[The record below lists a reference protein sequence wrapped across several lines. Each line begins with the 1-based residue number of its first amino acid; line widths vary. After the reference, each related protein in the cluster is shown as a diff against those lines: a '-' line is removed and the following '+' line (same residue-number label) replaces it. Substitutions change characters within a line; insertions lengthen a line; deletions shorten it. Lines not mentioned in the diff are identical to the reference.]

1 MHPETPTFQEAL
13 PLHKGWSGTE
23 TKQTIGSR
31 VVKGYKKWLTRLK
44 EGISRTSVHLVQII
58 LYNRKAES
66 EIYQIYAPR
75 GLLFSNLVKQTGSVY
90 ANFLPLFK

>member
-13 PLHKGWSGTE
+13 PLHKGWGGNE
-23 TKQTIGSR
+23 TKQMGSQI
-31 VVKGYKKWLTRLK
+31 VKGYRKWRSRIKAGFSWTRV
-44 EGISRTSVHLVQII
+44 RLVKTI
-58 LYNRKAES
+58 LFNSMAES

-90 ANFLPLFK
+90 ANSLLLFR